1 MTPRSFARV
10 GSTAALA
17 LALVIPVGGA
27 VAQDGPTITMLTPSW
42 GVPPDPD
49 LLQAFEDESG
59 ITVEII
65 GGEGV
70 ALDKLFTDV
79 VTASATGQAAA
90 DVIFLTE
97 EAPSN
102 VVAIGG
108 VEDISDLV
116 EANGTD
122 LGAFDQV
129 DFWQDGEALYGIP
142 VYSQLVM
149 MDYNA
154 ATYAEGGFEAP
165 PATWAELTDAARS
178 LQEQGIDANPI
189 SFKAD
194 DWSWYL
200 LALSMGDPMFDD
212 DLNPVF
218 ADEGSKAREAMDM
231 LMTWVEEELISP
243 GIISNETT
251 QHANFWAGNGVFHQ
265 GWQGSA
271 SAGNNP
277 ERSAQ
282 APNVEYLLLPEEH
295 YTWSFPAAVGIGAGS
310 ENREAAYQ
318 FIEWY
323 TSPENQQAIFEAY
336 GLYPSRPDVAA
347 ALNETGAIEGYD
359 VIVEQAQYLN
369 ELPRQALW
377 WGPFANAVDEQILLG
392 IQNGSSADEV
402 IDAIAA
408 EWNDL
413 RSEYE

>member
-1 MTPRSFARV
+1 MTPRSLVRV

-17 LALVIPVGGA
+17 LALAVPAGAA
-27 VAQDGPTITMLTPSW
+27 VAQDGTTITMLTPSW
-42 GVPPDPD
+42 GVPPDPA

-79 VTASATGQAAA
+79 VTANATGQAAA

-122 LGAFDQV
+122 LSVFDQV
-129 DFWQDGEALYGIP
+129 DFWQDGDALYGIP

-154 ATYAEGGFEAP
+154 ARYAEGGFEAP
-165 PATWAELTDAARS
+165 PTTWAELTDAARS

-200 LALSMGDPMFDD
+200 IALSMGDPMFDE

-218 ADEGSKAREAMDM
+218 ADEGSKARAAMD
-231 LMTWVEEELISP
+231 LLLTWVNEELISP

-310 ENREAAYQ
+310 ENRDAAYQ

-323 TSPENQQAIFEAY
+323 TSPENQQAIFNAY
-336 GLYPSRPDVAA
+336 GLYPSRPAVAA
-347 ALNETGAIEGYD
+347 ELNDAGAIDGYD

-392 IQNGSSADEV
+392 IQNGSSADEIV
-402 IDAIAA
+402 DALAD
-408 EWNDL
+408 EWNAL
-413 RSEYE
+413 KSEYE

>member
-1 MTPRSFARV
+1 MPPRSYARV
-10 GSTAALA
+10 GSVAILALA
-17 LALVIPVGGA
+17 LAVPAGGA
-27 VAQDGPTITMLTPSW
+27 LAQDGTTITMLTPSW
-42 GVPPDPD
+42 GVPPDAD
-49 LLQAFEDESG
+49 LLAAFGEESG

-65 GGEGV
+65 GGQGV

-116 EANGTD
+116 AAAGTD
-122 LGAFDQV
+122 LSQFDQV
-129 DFWQDGEALYGIP
+129 DFWQDGDALYGIP

-154 ATYAEGGFEAP
+154 ARYAEGGFDAP
-165 PATWAELTDAARS
+165 PATWAEFTNAARA
-178 LQEQGIDANPI
+178 LQEQGIDPNPI
-189 SFKAD
+189 SAKAD
-194 DWSWYL
+194 DWTWYI
-200 LALSMGDPMFDD
+200 LSLSGGDPMFDE

-218 ADEGSKAREAMDM
+218 ADEGSKAREAMAT
-231 LMTWVEEELISP
+231 LLTWVDEELISP
-243 GIISNETT
+243 GIVSNEIT
-251 QHANFWAGNGVFHQ
+251 QHQNFWAGNGVFHQ

-271 SAGNNP
+271 SYGNNP
-277 ERSAQ
+277 EGSEQ
-282 APNVEYLLLPEEH
+282 APNVEYLLLPDEH
-295 YTWSFPAAVGIGAGS
+295 FTWSFPAAVGIGAGS

-323 TSPENQQAIFEAY
+323 TDAANQKAIFEAS
-336 GLYPSRPDVAA
+336 GLYPSRPAVAA
-347 ALNETGAIEGYD
+347 ELNESGAIEGYD

-392 IQNGSSADEV
+392 IEAGSSADEI
-402 IDAIAA
+402 IDALAD
-408 EWNDL
+408 EWNSL
-413 RSEYE
+413 KAEYE

>member
-1 MTPRSFARV
+1 MTPRSLVRV

-17 LALVIPVGGA
+17 LALAVPAGAA
-27 VAQDGPTITMLTPSW
+27 VAQDGTTITMLTPSW
-42 GVPPDPD
+42 GVPPDPA

-79 VTASATGQAAA
+79 VTANATGQAAA

-122 LGAFDQV
+122 LSVFDQV
-129 DFWQDGEALYGIP
+129 DFWQDGDALYGIP

-154 ATYAEGGFEAP
+154 ARYAEGGFEAP

-178 LQEQGIDANPI
+178 LQEQGIDSNPI

-218 ADEGSKAREAMDM
+218 ADEGSKARAAMDM
-231 LMTWVEEELISP
+231 LLMWVNEELISP

-282 APNVEYLLLPEEH
+282 APDVEYLLLPEEH

-310 ENREAAYQ
+310 ENRDAAYQ

-323 TSPENQQAIFEAY
+323 TSPENQQAIFNAY
-336 GLYPSRPDVAA
+336 GLYPSRPAVAA
-347 ALNETGAIEGYD
+347 ELNDAGAIDGYD

-392 IQNGSSADEV
+392 IQNGSSADEIV
-402 IDAIAA
+402 DALAD
-408 EWNDL
+408 EWNAL
-413 RSEYE
+413 KSEYE

>member
-1 MTPRSFARV
+1 MPSRSYVRV
-10 GSTAALA
+10 GSAAILALA
-17 LALVIPVGGA
+17 LAVPAGGA
-27 VAQDGPTITMLTPSW
+27 MAQDGATITMLTPSW
-42 GVPPDPD
+42 GVPPDAD
-49 LLQAFEDESG
+49 LLAAFEEESG

-116 EANGTD
+116 EAAGTD
-122 LGAFDQV
+122 LSEFEQV
-129 DFWQDGEALYGIP
+129 EFWQDGEALYGLP

-154 ATYAEGGFEAP
+154 ARLAEGGFDAP
-165 PATWAELTDAARS
+165 PATWAEFTEQARS
-178 LQEQGIDANPI
+178 LQEQGIDPNPI
-189 SFKAD
+189 SAKAD
-194 DWSWYL
+194 DWTWYI
-200 LALSMGDPMFDD
+200 LSLSSGDPMFDD

-218 ADEGSKAREAMDM
+218 ADEGSKAREGMAT
-231 LMTWVEEELISP
+231 LLTWVEEELISP

-265 GWQGSA
+265 GWQGSLA
-271 SAGNNP
+271 LGNGEN
-277 ERSAQ
+277 SAQ
-282 APNVEYLLLPEEH
+282 APDVEYMLLPDEH
-295 YTWSFPAAVGIGAGS
+295 FTWSFPAALGIGTGS
-310 ENREAAYQ
+310 ENREAAYE

-323 TSPENQQAIFEAY
+323 TSPENQTAY
-336 GLYPSRPDVAA
+336 YNNVGLYPSRPAVAEELNA
-347 ALNETGAIEGYD
+347 AGVIQGYD
-359 VIVEQAQYLN
+359 VIVDQSQYLN

-377 WGPFANAVDEQILLG
+377 WGPFANAVDEEILIG
-392 IQNGSSADEV
+392 IENGSSADEI
-402 IDAIAA
+402 IDALAD
-408 EWNDL
+408 EWNSL
-413 RSEYE
+413 KSEYE